1 MENKSYYD
9 LLKESDDYN
18 ITTLIEQN
26 KILYKNIENMNKF
39 ISSMKD
45 IIDENNDYILENCNH
60 KWYIDHS
67 ILDDKTVFSCSI
79 CNLQTYNK
87 NKYNKSINKN

>member
-1 MENKSYYD
+1 
-9 LLKESDDYN
+9 
-18 ITTLIEQN
+18 
-26 KILYKNIENMNKF
+26 
-39 ISSMKD
+39 MKD

-87 NKYNKSINKN
+87 NQYNKTINKN